1 MSADV
6 LIVGAGPTGLMLACW
21 LARLGIHPLVIDKKE
36 GLTRE
41 SRALAVQARTLETY
55 DMLGIVERAL
65 PQGVRV
71 AAVNILLKQHRVG
84 RIKLGEIG
92 SGLSPY
98 PYLFVMGQDKTEH
111 LLLEHYLEE
120 GGQVRWKTSLGGLK
134 QDDEGVSAELQQ
146 ADGHAE
152 TVRVRYLCGCD
163 GAGSRVRQA
172 LGIDFLGGTYARRFF
187 VADVRGSFHKVEGEL
202 SIWLGEQ
209 GFLGFFPMPGQDHY
223 RIVGIVPPNLVE
235 RPDLTFEE
243 IRPEVERY
251 SDMRVTETFWLSTYS
266 VHHRVAHAFRRGR
279 VFLLGDAGHL
289 HSPVGGQGM
298 NTGLMD
304 ATNLGWKLAAVLKG
318 EADERLLASYELERI
333 PFAHLLVNTTD
344 RVFSTVGT
352 SSPWVRLLRSVV
364 VPAVFTMIAW
374 LPAVRRA
381 LFGLISQ
388 TRINYHNSP
397 ISRGAAGGVRAG
409 DRLPW
414 VKWSGDGNKGGSN
427 YDSLRMLSPQ
437 IQVYGAVSPEV
448 ELWASQ
454 HPEFPLTRLPWT
466 AEAAHVGFQSGA
478 CYFLR
483 PDGYVA
489 YASTHFNKQE
499 FLAFLRDA
507 WGRSSVGARQAGE

>member
-21 LARLGIHPLVIDKKE
+21 LARLGIRPLVIDKKK

-55 DMLGIVERAL
+55 DLLGIVERAL
-65 PQGVRV
+65 PQGIRV
-71 AAVNILLKQHRVG
+71 AAVNILLRQHRVG

-111 LLLEHYLEE
+111 LLLEHYLEQ
-120 GGQVRWKTSLGGLK
+120 GGQVRWETSLGGLK
-134 QDDEGVSAELQQ
+134 QDDEGVIAELQQ
-146 ADGHAE
+146 ADGHVE
-152 TVRVRYLCGCD
+152 TVRVQYACGCD
-163 GAGSRVRQA
+163 GAGSAVRQA
-172 LGIDFLGGTYARRFF
+172 LDIDFLGGTYTRRFY

-202 SIWLGEQ
+202 SIWLGNQ

-235 RPDLTFEE
+235 RPELTFED
-243 IRPEVERY
+243 IRPEIERD
-251 SDMRVTETFWLSTYS
+251 SDMRVTEAFWLSTYN
-266 VHHRVAHAFRRGR
+266 VHHRVAHTFRCGR
-279 VFLLGDAGHL
+279 IFLLGDAGHL

-318 EADERLLASYELERI
+318 EAGERLLASYEPERM
-333 PFAHLLVNTTD
+333 PFARLLVNTTD
-344 RVFSTVGT
+344 RVFSAVATP
-352 SSPWVRLLRSVV
+352 SPWVRVLRSVI
-364 VPAVFTMIAW
+364 VPAVFSMIAW
-374 LPAVRRA
+374 LPQVRRA

-388 TRINYHNSP
+388 TRINYHDSP
-397 ISRGAAGGVRAG
+397 LSRGTVGGVRAG

-414 VKWSGDGNKGGSN
+414 VKWREGGSN
-427 YDSLRMLSPQ
+427 YDSLHSLNPQ
-437 IQVYGAVSPEV
+437 IQIYGYISPEV
-448 ELWASQ
+448 EAFASQ
-454 HPEFPLTRLPWT
+454 HPEFPLARWPWT
-466 AEAAHVGFQSGA
+466 VEAARAGFQSGA

-499 FLAFLRDA
+499 FLAYLRDA
-507 WGRSSVGARQAGE
+507 WGWRGVGANQAGE